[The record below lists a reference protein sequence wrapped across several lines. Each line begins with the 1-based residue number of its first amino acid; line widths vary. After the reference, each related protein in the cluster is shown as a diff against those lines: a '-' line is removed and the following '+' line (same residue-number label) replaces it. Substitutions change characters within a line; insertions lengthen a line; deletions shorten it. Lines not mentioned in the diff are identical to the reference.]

1 MVRAYAVHCY
11 SARASGRQK
20 GLKIRFYKFC
30 QKETVIRKARELNEI
45 IFQGNKI
52 QIYHRISVSTLQ
64 KRQEEKKKIAN
75 PERWRGLLLWF
86 PQQALFCILWAISQ
100 YEGLE
105 RQRNCRGKILK
116 IFSLVA

>member
-1 MVRAYAVHCY
+1 MLRAYAVHCY

-52 QIYHRISVSTLQ
+52 QIYHRISVSTLE
-64 KRQEEKKKIAN
+64 KRQEEKKKK
-75 PERWRGLLLWF
+75 
-86 PQQALFCILWAISQ
+86 Q
-100 YEGLE
+100 
-105 RQRNCRGKILK
+105 ILK
-116 IFSLVA
+116 DGEVYFCGFPIMHFFVYYGQSHNMRDLKDREIAEGKF